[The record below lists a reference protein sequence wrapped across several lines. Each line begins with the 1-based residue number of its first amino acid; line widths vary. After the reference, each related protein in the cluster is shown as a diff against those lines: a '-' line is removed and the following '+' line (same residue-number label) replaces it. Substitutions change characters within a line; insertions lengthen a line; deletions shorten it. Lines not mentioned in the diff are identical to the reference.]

1 VIERRHRPTILVFL
15 PAGDFERRPIT
26 NHLSPQELLAM
37 SVNVEKHGMPKL
49 RRSSALE
56 STGISRID
64 AVLIDEAHRGFAPY
78 PPSFA
83 NRTLPKIPKL
93 AAVLL
98 LTFAVTLSH
107 AHPPASRGVHPH
119 GLPPIENL
127 HQLAPT
133 LLSGGQPKDDAA
145 FSKLAEM
152 GVKTIIS
159 VDGARPDLAAAKKH
173 GLRYIHI
180 PIGYDGVEAEAQAA
194 LTRVVRE
201 VKGPVFIHCHHGK
214 HRGPAAAAV
223 ACMAAGAMT
232 PAEATAFL
240 KLAGT
245 GKEYAGLWR
254 DVAHFKPLAADAKLL
269 ELVEVAEVDSLA
281 AAMAQLDR
289 AWDGA
294 KLCQAAG
301 WQTPK
306 DHADLAP
313 VHQALLVLE
322 GFKESRRNLDYDD
335 AQLAAWVDE
344 ATAQAEQL
352 HQSLKANHPDEASR
366 AYKQLE
372 AACLRCHEQYR
383 N

>member
-1 VIERRHRPTILVFL
+1 MPGVLGFL
-15 PAGDFERRPIT
+15 PAGSFERRPIT
-26 NHLSPQELLAM
+26 NHLPPQELLAM
-37 SVNVEKHGMPKL
+37 SFNVEKHGMPKL
-49 RRSSALE
+49 WRSSALE
-56 STGISRID
+56 SIGISRID

-78 PPSFA
+78 PPILA
-83 NRTLPKIPKL
+83 NRALPKIPKL

-98 LTFAVTLSH
+98 LTFAATVLH
-107 AHPPASRGVHPH
+107 AQPTASRGVHPH
-119 GLPPIENL
+119 GPAVIENL
-127 HQLAPT
+127 HQLTPAI
-133 LLSGGQPKDDAA
+133 LSGGEPKDDAA
-145 FSKLAEM
+145 FSKLAELGM
-152 GVKTIIS
+152 KTIIS
-159 VDGARPDLAAAKKH
+159 VDGAKPDLAAAKKH

-180 PIGYDGVEAEAQAA
+180 PIGYDGVDADARAA

-201 VKGPVFIHCHHGK
+201 VKDPVFIHCHHGK
-214 HRGPAAAAV
+214 HRGPAAAAI

-232 PAEATAFL
+232 PTEATDFL

-254 DVAHFKPLAADAKLL
+254 DVAHFKPLAAEATLP
-269 ELVEVAEVDSLA
+269 ELVEVAQVDSLA

-294 KLCQAAG
+294 KLCQAVG

-306 DHADLAP
+306 YHADLSPA
-313 VHQALLVLE
+313 HQAMLVLE
-322 GFKESRRNLDYDD
+322 GFKESRRNLEYDD
-335 AQLAAWVDE
+335 AQLAAWLDE

-352 HQSLKANHPDEASR
+352 HQSLKANRPDQATR
-366 AYKQLE
+366 AYQQLE